1 MQQTMMAIPQEA
13 KVRPAFTVKK
23 LSGTYEKL
31 THYFHKDSNRIMI
44 KREQRPCGYLVTFA
58 KGHSIHAVD
67 EDHLKRIGADV
78 RLVPLIND
86 DSGEVVGSVENQLE
100 AA

>member
-1 MQQTMMAIPQEA
+1 MQTMMAIPQEA

-23 LSGTYEKL
+23 LSGTYTK
-31 THYFHKDSNRIMI
+31 TRHYFDKEANRI
-44 KREQRPCGYLVTFA
+44 KTKQEQMPCGYLVTFA

-67 EDHLKRIGADV
+67 EEHLKRIGADV

>member
-1 MQQTMMAIPQEA
+1 MQTMMAIPQEA

-23 LSGTYEKL
+23 LSGTYTKPR
-31 THYFHKDSNRIMI
+31 HYFDKETNRILV
-44 KREQRPCGYLVTFA
+44 KQEQAPCGYLVTFA

-67 EDHLKRIGADV
+67 EEHLKRIGADV

-86 DSGEVVGSVENQLE
+86 DSGDVVGSVENQLE